1 MAAPTSPYCDSADV
15 AELLP
20 QLIRNAADFSAGTN
34 PAKTVVEKF
43 IRWKS
48 SEIDQAFAAVGFYVP
63 FQEIS
68 GETWP
73 EHQTYALE
81 LVTAMGAAG
90 LIAGPVVK
98 PAPAMGRQSGTSDN
112 EYTASF
118 KRFLEMVAQNGAGFR
133 AYHRTGS
140 LAEKFCSEPAGP
152 MTDYLAGYID
162 FTQFQTIDEYTALI
176 EKLRSDYNIDAWQVW
191 DHLKTSRDALLS

>member
-1 MAAPTSPYCDSADV
+1 MPH
-15 AELLP
+15 
-20 QLIRNAADFSAGTN
+20 LIRDASDFSPGTK
-34 PAKTVVEKF
+34 PAKVVVEKF

-48 SEIDQAFAAVGFYVP
+48 SEIDQAFAAIGYYVP

-68 GETWP
+68 STETWP

-81 LVTAMGAAG
+81 LMTAFGAAG
-90 LIAGPVVK
+90 LIVGPVSK

-112 EYTASF
+112 EFTASF
-118 KRFLEMVAQNGAGFR
+118 KRFLEMVASNGAGFR

-140 LAEKFCSEPAGP
+140 LAEKFCAEPSGP

-162 FTQFQTIDEYTALI
+162 LTLFQTTGEYTAII
-176 EKLRSDYNIDAWQVW
+176 EKLRRDYRVDAYTVW
-191 DHLKTSRDALLS
+191 DHLRTSREALLA